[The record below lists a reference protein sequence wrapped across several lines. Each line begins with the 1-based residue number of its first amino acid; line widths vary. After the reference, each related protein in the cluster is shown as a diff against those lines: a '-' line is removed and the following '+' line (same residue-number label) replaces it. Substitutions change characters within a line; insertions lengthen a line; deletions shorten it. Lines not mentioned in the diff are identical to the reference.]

1 MNEICWLPELE
12 YLAQYENIW
21 SIYESALYSIFKSDF
36 IDSYPLYKNTRVNVK
51 HYPIEYGKEEA
62 FFHTTCKDYTGNGA
76 RVPDFRRCERIRWVR
91 AFIENYDCDL
101 SKCEDCD
108 GVKVWNEP
116 YKSKTR
122 VHLLLEEE
130 RYMVVLEERKGY
142 FLLIPA
148 FYLDYGHA
156 LQKQLKH
163 YKQYRS
169 IQPSSSGQYFFSNP
183 IDQSKEMDII

>member
-91 AFIENYDCDL
+91 AFIENYDCHH
-101 SKCEDCD
+101 C
-108 GVKVWNEP
+108 N
-116 YKSKTR
+116 
-122 VHLLLEEE
+122 
-130 RYMVVLEERKGY
+130 
-142 FLLIPA
+142 
-148 FYLDYGHA
+148 
-156 LQKQLKH
+156 
-163 YKQYRS
+163 
-169 IQPSSSGQYFFSNP
+169 SNP
-183 IDQSKEMDII
+183 VGLDAVVFFLFSVYFHCFCVLPKRKLFRARK